1 MKVTATTTTKT
12 ALLIFN
18 LLLLVSLPS
27 VAEDNKTA
35 LDSLQRLLYEHPTP
49 DTVRV
54 NILNQIGKKYWI
66 VDPAQSVNYGDQAL
80 ALADSLNY
88 VRGQA
93 LAQRVVGM
101 GNWAQGNYEVA
112 LEYQMAAL
120 ANYQVLNDS
129 LAIAEVRMH
138 TGVIYSDQKR
148 YDEALEYYN
157 ESSQIF
163 KRLAVV
169 WLEVHAASNIGEL
182 YQDQGEYSLAQQYYE
197 RALILSDSIDYN
209 YEKGTAYL
217 NLGRLFLVMST
228 PEKALAYCKQALPI
242 QESEGDRYGQSTTY
256 YTLGKIQQAL
266 GSYRQAN
273 GYLLQALDLAQK
285 INSKEILKDV
295 YLALKQ
301 VAEANGQFKQAYAY
315 FETYTDLQDSLLNA
329 EKLREIVRLENRY
342 ALAQKDQELLL
353 QQQSLTLMQQEAHM
367 QAWLRNGLLLGLA
380 AVLFIGYLVVSRQ
393 RLKIKKNQEVLTK
406 NRQIFT
412 TQQALAQ
419 AEVENAQLKQQ
430 ELLQQLE
437 YKNKELTSYT
447 INFIQKNELMEELQT
462 GIQQLKRHS
471 KAEVRQQL
479 NTLSRLVDQ
488 NLHIDRE
495 WEDFKRHFEEV
506 HKDFFTHLKSRCPE
520 LSANELKLCALL
532 KLNMSMK
539 EMAGVLGIS
548 PDSVKTARYRLRK
561 KLGLDR
567 EEGLV
572 DYILHIE
579 HDALPTR
586 QKN

>member
-1 MKVTATTTTKT
+1 MKHILL
-12 ALLIFN
+12 ALGLTVYLF
-18 LLLLVSLPS
+18 SAASADDKKS
-27 VAEDNKTA
+27 V
-35 LDSLQRLLYEHPTP
+35 LDSLQHKLAQHPAY
-49 DTVRV
+49 DTTRV
-54 NILNQIGKKYWI
+54 NLLNTLGYEYWI
-66 VDPAQSVNYGDQAL
+66 VDPVQSVGYGQEAL
-80 ALADSLNY
+80 TLADSLSFLP
-88 VRGQA
+88 GKA
-93 LAQRVVGM
+93 SAQRVLGVAH
-101 GNWAQGNYEVA
+101 WAQGNYERGLTYLIDA
-112 LEYQMAAL
+112 LVGYQT
-120 ANYQVLNDS
+120 LNDS
-129 LAIAEVRMH
+129 LGTANVLMN
-138 TGVIYSDQKR
+138 TGLIYYEQKS
-148 YDEALEYYN
+148 YEEALAYFE
-157 ESSQIF
+157 EAHRTFEHLQKSDRQ
-163 KRLAVV
+163 
-169 WLEVHAASNIGEL
+169 VHTALNIGEIHQL
-182 YQDQGEYSLAQQYYE
+182 TENYPVAREYFEQSLHLSDTLGYIYGLAKSYFHLGQLSLTTGELDQALQYCLKALSLQDENGDVHGKSLTYYVMG
-197 RALILSDSIDYN
+197 RILSAQKKYSEAEKHLQYALQEATRVHSRQNLRDIYLELKKVAQATGN
-209 YEKGTAYL
+209 Y
-217 NLGRLFLVMST
+217 
-228 PEKALAYCKQALPI
+228 
-242 QESEGDRYGQSTTY
+242 
-256 YTLGKIQQAL
+256 QQAIAHAE
-266 GSYRQAN
+266 SYV
-273 GYLLQALDLAQK
+273 ALR
-285 INSKEILKDV
+285 
-295 YLALKQ
+295 
-301 VAEANGQFKQAYAY
+301 
-315 FETYTDLQDSLLNA
+315 DSLLNA

-579 HDALPTR
+579 HDALPAST
-586 QKN
+586 NISSSS